1 MWGSVII
8 HLYSHCYKILAN
20 SKFLPI
26 HAPQLQNPRTATRE
40 ARMLQQR
47 PRVAKKK
54 KFKMCLPTK
63 QESENSVNA
72 KSLWLKLIF
81 LAFLKADFSYQ
92 ISPSTKNE
100 TTEFLIPRS
109 NSTYNFCEIYLFISG
124 FVSKKCQGSLQRQGL
139 DGKKK
144 FKVMKL

>member
-54 KFKMCLPTK
+54 SLKCAFP
-63 QESENSVNA
+63 QS
-72 KSLWLKLIF
+72 KSLKTVSMQRVCDL
-81 LAFLKADFSYQ
+81 
-92 ISPSTKNE
+92 
-100 TTEFLIPRS
+100 
-109 NSTYNFCEIYLFISG
+109 NSFF
-124 FVSKKCQGSLQRQGL
+124 
-139 DGKKK
+139 
-144 FKVMKL
+144 

>member
-8 HLYSHCYKILAN
+8 HLYSHRYKILAN
-20 SKFLPI
+20 SKCLPI
-26 HAPQLQNPRTATRE
+26 HAPQLENPCTATRE

-54 KFKMCLPTK
+54 SLKCAFPQSNSL
-63 QESENSVNA
+63 NSVNA
-72 KSLWLKLIF
+72 KSLWLILIF
-81 LAFLKADFSYQ
+81 LAFLKEDFLYQ

-109 NSTYNFCEIYLFISG
+109 NSTYNFCEI
-124 FVSKKCQGSLQRQGL
+124 
-139 DGKKK
+139 
-144 FKVMKL
+144 